1 MIKVNKILC
10 PTDFSDASYKA
21 LELAC
26 SYADHF
32 AADLI
37 LLHVVEPIPTA
48 VAGGPEPVAAFD
60 ITSYEEHLMEIN
72 EEHIKKVVNE
82 RTPDSINVKPIVVR
96 GAPADEILR
105 IASEEEADL
114 TVIAAKGHS
123 TVRELLFGST
133 AEKVIRHSKN
143 PVLTVRGEE

>member
-10 PTDFSDASYKA
+10 PTDFSEASYKA

-32 AADLI
+32 GADLI
-37 LLHVVEPIPTA
+37 LAHVVEPIPAA
-48 VAGGPEPVAAFD
+48 VAGGPEPAMAFD
-60 ITSYEEHLMEIN
+60 ISSYEKHLMEIN
-72 EEHIKKVVNE
+72 EEHIKKVVDE
-82 RTPDSINVKPIVVR
+82 RTPDDINVKPMVVR
-96 GAPADEILR
+96 GDPADEILK
-105 IASEEEADL
+105 IAGEEEADL

-123 TVRELLFGST
+123 MVRELLFGST
-133 AEKVIRHSKN
+133 AEKVIKHSKN